1 MEHEGTRAYVHEKQ
15 GLAETWN
22 GDIWRDRD
30 LRARPN
36 VSLLNVPLVIW
47 VRFALRLAGDEHP
60 CSETVKK

>member
-1 MEHEGTRAYVHEKQ
+1 MFTKSRGWLRLE
-15 GLAETWN
+15 
-22 GDIWRDRD
+22 DIWRDRD